1 LLTPNQLKNYD
12 FQSVGRNA
20 YKSTD
25 VDAFMAEV
33 YESYEQMFRE
43 NGEIVKKMSLL
54 AEKLAEYKS
63 DSDNIRNALLTAE
76 RMKDKIILEAQ
87 EKAKETL
94 EETEEKVRTAIETVN
109 EKTSLVWEK
118 ANNAAEKVLEDAKS
132 QADEILKVA
141 QENATELLSKAQKIY
156 DEQMGTIQEESER
169 EKLALENLKKESTNL
184 RESLIQIYTKQLQMV
199 EDIPSFEEYETEH
212 NKEDLQADDQK
223 PLSDFMSESFI
234 EDSESQSADDSQVDE
249 YFSYEQQENNTQ
261 EKTEINETINE
272 YIDEEEDEDKYMEY
286 APLEYISDEAKGV
299 DNSDRDSRDVENGQ
313 KLYPEKE
320 EEYQEEI
327 QEKNENENDEYI
339 GGYDGDDSEESIA
352 DLRVNI
358 EEFYSEDDEDV
369 ITLKNFFNESDN
381 K

>member
-1 LLTPNQLKNYD
+1 MLTPNQLKNYD

-94 EETEEKVRTAIETVN
+94 EETEDKVRTAIETVN

-132 QADEILKVA
+132 QADEILRMA
-141 QENATELLSKAQKIY
+141 QDNATDLLSKAQKTY

-169 EKLALENLKKESTNL
+169 EKLVLENLKKESTKL
-184 RESLIQIYTKQLQMV
+184 RESLVQIYTKQLEV
-199 EDIPSFEEYETEH
+199 VKDIPSFEEYETNQES
-212 NKEDLQADDQK
+212 QTSDDEK
-223 PLSDFMSESFI
+223 PLADFISESL
-234 EDSESQSADDSQVDE
+234 SEPSEVQSTDDSQVDE
-249 YFSYEQQENNTQ
+249 YFSYSKQDSKVQEETQ
-261 EKTEINETINE
+261 INETINE
-272 YIDEEEDEDKYMEY
+272 YIDEEKDEDEEKYMEY

-299 DNSDRDSRDVENGQ
+299 DNSDRDSRDAKNDQ

-320 EEYQEEI
+320 EEHQEEI
-327 QEKNENENDEYI
+327 QEKNENENDEYSS
-339 GGYDGDDSEESIA
+339 GYDGDDSEESIA

>member
-1 LLTPNQLKNYD
+1 MLTPNQLKNYD

-184 RESLIQIYTKQLQMV
+184 RESLVQIYTKQLQMV

-313 KLYPEKE
+313 KLYPEK
-320 EEYQEEI
+320 
-327 QEKNENENDEYI
+327 
-339 GGYDGDDSEESIA
+339 
-352 DLRVNI
+352 
-358 EEFYSEDDEDV
+358 
-369 ITLKNFFNESDN
+369 
-381 K
+381 

>member
-156 DEQMGTIQEESER
+156 DEKMGTIQEESER

-212 NKEDLQADDQK
+212 NKEDLQTDDQK

-234 EDSESQSADDSQVDE
+234 GDSESQSADDSQVDE

>member
-1 LLTPNQLKNYD
+1 MLTPNQLKNYD

-184 RESLIQIYTKQLQMV
+184 RESLVQIYTKQLQMV

-358 EEFYSEDDEDV
+358 EKFYSEDDEDV

>member
-1 LLTPNQLKNYD
+1 MLTPNQLKNYD

-223 PLSDFMSESFI
+223 PLLDFMSESFI

>member
-1 LLTPNQLKNYD
+1 MLTPNQLKNYD

>member
-1 LLTPNQLKNYD
+1 MLTPNQLKNYD

-156 DEQMGTIQEESER
+156 DEQMGTIQEKSER

-184 RESLIQIYTKQLQMV
+184 RESLVQIYTKQLQMV

>member
-1 LLTPNQLKNYD
+1 MLTPNQLKNYD

-156 DEQMGTIQEESER
+156 DEKMGTIQEESER

-212 NKEDLQADDQK
+212 NKEDLQTDDQK

-234 EDSESQSADDSQVDE
+234 GDSESQSADDSQVDE

>member
-1 LLTPNQLKNYD
+1 MLTPNQLKNYD

-327 QEKNENENDEYI
+327 QEKNEDENDEYI

>member
-184 RESLIQIYTKQLQMV
+184 RESLVQIYTKQLQMV

>member
-1 LLTPNQLKNYD
+1 MLTPNQLKNYD

-184 RESLIQIYTKQLQMV
+184 RESLVQIYTKQLQMV